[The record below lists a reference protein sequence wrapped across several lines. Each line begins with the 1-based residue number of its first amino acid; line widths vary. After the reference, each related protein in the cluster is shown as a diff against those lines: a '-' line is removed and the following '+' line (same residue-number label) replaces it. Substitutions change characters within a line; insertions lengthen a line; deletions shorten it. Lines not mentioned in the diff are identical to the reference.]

1 MNIHFRISSV
11 TQSDDESVDTI
22 SIHKRNVVTSD
33 QPIPNGSVKRTK
45 RQDEKLG
52 GGIQFARAW
61 LYDGFQWNEI
71 ADMSEPRDR
80 PACSLVQL
88 EDGAVRQKNSL

>member
-1 MNIHFRISSV
+1 M
-11 TQSDDESVDTI
+11 
-22 SIHKRNVVTSD
+22 
-33 QPIPNGSVKRTK
+33 PNRSVKRTK

-61 LYDGFQWNEI
+61 IYDGFQWNEI
-71 ADMSEPRDR
+71 EDMSEPRDR

-88 EDGAVRQKNSL
+88 EDGAVSNILLCKVFLMTFIARCWIILTNHFAGCKRDNCLHAL